1 MPLESVLDRIDR
13 LLNRVEPDRPN
24 RRVMTEQ
31 DLPQPK
37 PGPAAAM
44 RFVEY
49 PHRNEQQ
56 PGSLWFVWPA
66 ERDLNVTEQTLLALF
81 LEAVAGDPTTN
92 MYRRFIDSRTREIDL
107 GAQSVFGSLIE
118 EQGFPVILGFGDVP
132 VSKMNERE
140 MADLRS
146 RVRSELERIAAWEDG
161 SAELAEFNERLRSRV
176 IGMRRNLA
184 KFVNSPPGFGFRG
197 AGQEWLDHLE
207 LLNEQSGFQKSL
219 TMRDILGTIDRTMAE
234 NSNVWRRRLFEW
246 KLVDVEPWVMATK
259 PDPGIIDK
267 DQKDRQARVA
277 EELERIMATYG
288 VENGQEALQR
298 YRTEYDANSAVIE
311 LAAIG
316 TAAPKFAANPPM
328 TLDDQLQF
336 DQAELENR
344 IPIVTS
350 TFESMTSATTGI
362 ALRLDGVPEDQL
374 IYVSM
379 LPQLLSRVGVI
390 ENGRVVPYEEMSER
404 LRKEILY
411 LNADFSTNVKTGR
424 VELVIRGAG
433 NDAAE
438 AQKAIQWMRLVL
450 FHTDWRRENLPRIR
464 DLVDQT
470 LGNMRRTMQTAE
482 ENWVRGVANAWWRQ
496 DNPLLLTTTSFMT
509 QTHNVQRL
517 RWMLKDATLAERTAA
532 ARSLNELADVGGGRT
547 GIETR
552 LSELQAGQDK
562 LLADAAGDLGLTLAD
577 IPDSSLAADWPRLT
591 REMAN
596 DLASGPERALT
607 ALDMVRQQ
615 LLRSGNA
622 RLFLISSTA
631 THIVLKP
638 AIQELVQGLS
648 TIPAIRPE
656 YSRTGLVR
664 RRLLER
670 DPGAGTPLFV
680 GLLNPNSQGGVFLNS
695 APLTGYEDT
704 DRENLL
710 DYLSANLYGG
720 GGGHS
725 IFMKT
730 WSAGLAYSNGIG
742 ARLTEGRIGYYAER
756 TPELPQTL
764 QFVIRELQRA
774 APDDSLVEYAIA
786 QSFGGTRSASPYE
799 ARGEQMAANLAD
811 GLSPGV
817 VRRFHEQI
825 LELRGIPGLATE
837 LFQRMNRVYARVL
850 PGMGANA
857 AAVPDAVYFVI
868 GPEKQLAAWEDYLRS
883 VEGVE
888 AKLHRLYPRDFWM
901 N

>member
-1 MPLESVLDRIDR
+1 
-13 LLNRVEPDRPN
+13 
-24 RRVMTEQ
+24 
-31 DLPQPK
+31 
-37 PGPAAAM
+37 
-44 RFVEY
+44 
-49 PHRNEQQ
+49 
-56 PGSLWFVWPA
+56 
-66 ERDLNVTEQTLLALF
+66 
-81 LEAVAGDPTTN
+81 
-92 MYRRFIDSRTREIDL
+92 
-107 GAQSVFGSLIE
+107 
-118 EQGFPVILGFGDVP
+118 
-132 VSKMNERE
+132 
-140 MADLRS
+140 
-146 RVRSELERIAAWEDG
+146 
-161 SAELAEFNERLRSRV
+161 
-176 IGMRRNLA
+176 
-184 KFVNSPPGFGFRG
+184 
-197 AGQEWLDHLE
+197 
-207 LLNEQSGFQKSL
+207 
-219 TMRDILGTIDRTMAE
+219 
-234 NSNVWRRRLFEW
+234 
-246 KLVDVEPWVMATK
+246 
-259 PDPGIIDK
+259 
-267 DQKDRQARVA
+267 
-277 EELERIMATYG
+277 
-288 VENGQEALQR
+288 
-298 YRTEYDANSAVIE
+298 
-311 LAAIG
+311 
-316 TAAPKFAANPPM
+316 
-328 TLDDQLQF
+328 
-336 DQAELENR
+336 
-344 IPIVTS
+344 
-350 TFESMTSATTGI
+350 
-362 ALRLDGVPEDQL
+362 
-374 IYVSM
+374 
-379 LPQLLSRVGVI
+379 
-390 ENGRVVPYEEMSER
+390 
-404 LRKEILY
+404 
-411 LNADFSTNVKTGR
+411 
-424 VELVIRGAG
+424 
-433 NDAAE
+433 
-438 AQKAIQWMRLVL
+438 
-450 FHTDWRRENLPRIR
+450 
-464 DLVDQT
+464 
-470 LGNMRRTMQTAE
+470 
-482 ENWVRGVANAWWRQ
+482 
-496 DNPLLLTTTSFMT
+496 
-509 QTHNVQRL
+509 
-517 RWMLKDATLAERTAA
+517 MLKDATLAERTAA